1 MATATD
7 VVRAVVASN
16 TLLHDN
22 ISTDNGATLK
32 SIGSSILAYTP
43 YMNAFIDTLVNR
55 ILFQEVHTSVY
66 ENPLRLFKGAA
77 IPYGT
82 DVQDSIANPAVA
94 TPYDATAMSDIL
106 TPQNPDV
113 KTVYYRRN
121 RQDKYAVT
129 IYDEQLKG
137 AFTEPDAFNRFVQ
150 MILNTLTSG
159 DNIDEYELMRS
170 LLTSALNDNNINN
183 TSITTTNN
191 DSKAYAEDIIIKAR
205 SKFLEFQFPS
215 TKHNCYKKMADARG
229 VQNPTELKTW
239 TTPDR
244 IAVIMRADIAALTD
258 VDVLAK
264 AFNMSKAEFL
274 GRQVIV
280 DNFGD
285 GKIASKT
292 LAVVC
297 DETAIRTHDNMFKMA
312 NTEYNAA
319 TLSRKYYL
327 HHWETMAYSPLA
339 NAHAFVAA

>member
-16 TLLHDN
+16 TLLRDN
-22 ISTDNGATLK
+22 ISTDNGATLQ
-32 SIGSSILAYTP
+32 SIGGSILAYTP
-43 YMNAFIDTLVNR
+43 YMNAFINTLVNR
-55 ILFQEVHTSVY
+55 ILFQEVHASVY

-77 IPYGT
+77 VPYGT
-82 DVQDSIANPAVA
+82 DVQDSIANPAIA

-121 RQDKYAVT
+121 RQDKYPVT

-137 AFTEPDAFNRFVQ
+137 AFVESDPFNRFVQ
-150 MILNTLTSG
+150 MILNTLSSG

-170 LLTSALNDNNINN
+170 LLTDALNDGNINK
-183 TSITTTNN
+183 TIIATNN
-191 DSKAYAEDIIIKAR
+191 DLKAYAEDIVINAR
-205 SKFLEFQFPS
+205 SKFLQFQFPS
-215 TKHNCYKKMADARG
+215 TEYNCYLKMAKKQG
-229 VQNPTELKTW
+229 VQNPTALKTW

-280 DNFGD
+280 DNFGE
-285 GKIASKT
+285 GNIASKT

-327 HHWETMAYSPLA
+327 HHWETMAFSPLA
-339 NAHAFVAA
+339 NAHAFVEA

>member
-16 TLLHDN
+16 TLLRDN
-22 ISTDNGATLK
+22 ISTDNGATLQ
-32 SIGSSILAYTP
+32 SIGGSILAYTP
-43 YMNAFIDTLVNR
+43 YMNAFINTLVNR
-55 ILFQEVHTSVY
+55 ILFQEVHASVY

-77 IPYGT
+77 VPYGT

-121 RQDKYAVT
+121 RQDKYPVT
-129 IYDEQLKG
+129 IYDEQLKS
-137 AFTEPDAFNRFVQ
+137 AFVESDPFNRFVQ
-150 MILNTLTSG
+150 MILNTLSSG

-170 LLTSALNDNNINN
+170 LLTDALNDGNINK
-183 TSITTTNN
+183 TTITNN
-191 DSKAYAEDIIIKAR
+191 DLKAYAEDIVINAR
-205 SKFLEFQFPS
+205 SKFLQFQFPS
-215 TKHNCYKKMADARG
+215 TEYNCYLKMAKEQG
-229 VQNPTELKTW
+229 VQNPTALKTW

-258 VDVLAK
+258 VDVMAK

-280 DNFGD
+280 DNFGEGD
-285 GKIASKT
+285 VASKT

-327 HHWETMAYSPLA
+327 HHWETMAFSPLA
-339 NAHAFVAA
+339 NAHAFVEA